1 MLVEV
6 VQKLHGFSMRQILS
20 KEVKNMP
27 QKDDFSMK
35 KRLRFGEILLEM
47 GVITESDLGRA
58 LARQKITRQPLGQIF
73 EQLGIICDKDIL
85 RILAR
90 QFHMKKIEQIRRP
103 VHFEGLVKMIDSR
116 MAVEKKIFPLGVKD
130 KILYL
135 AICSPL
141 DLDTLDF
148 VSFRTG
154 LRTVPVLATPA
165 EIDRAIRIFYL
176 EEADPRGSEFR
187 TILVVDD
194 QETYC
199 KTICA
204 KLQQSDYRTLSA
216 DNGPDALKLVL
227 ARMPHLIILESALSG
242 MSGRDVFRTLQT
254 NCQSRKIPVIG
265 ISTRAYPEEEALLLD
280 MGYFD
285 FVAKPL
291 NFTRLL
297 ARVRRALTFVYEN
310 GNDAQKQT
318 VPIAWTEDRSGAES
332 LHRLAL
338 GI

>member
-1 MLVEV
+1 
-6 VQKLHGFSMRQILS
+6 
-20 KEVKNMP
+20 
-27 QKDDFSMK
+27 MK

-47 GVITESDLGRA
+47 GVITESDLNRA
-58 LARQKITRQPLGQIF
+58 LARQKITQQPLGQIF

-103 VHFEGLVKMIDSR
+103 VQFEALAKKIDSR
-116 MAVEKKIFPLGVKD
+116 MVLEKKIFPLGVKD

-135 AICSPL
+135 AICNPL
-141 DLDTLDF
+141 DLATLDS

-199 KTICA
+199 QTICA
-204 KLQQSDYRTLSA
+204 KLQQAAYRTLA
-216 DNGPDALKLVL
+216 AENGADALKLVL
-227 ARMPHLIILESALSG
+227 AKMPHLIILESALSG
-242 MSGRDVFRTLQT
+242 MSGKDVFRTLQT
-254 NCQSRKIPVIG
+254 NCRSRQIPVIG
-265 ISTRAYPEEEALLLD
+265 MSTRAYPEEEALLLD

-297 ARVRRALTFVYEN
+297 ARVRRALTFVYDNANAAE
-310 GNDAQKQT
+310 KP
-318 VPIAWTEDRSGAES
+318 VSVIAWNEDSLGEES
-332 LHRLAL
+332 LESLAL